1 MILLYSVSAPVWF
14 QALLSIHSFIGL
26 LQHGIEIKI
35 NACAAHSYAG
45 SYGVRFYMIL
55 VKTGKE
61 VLNVPP
67 YNALRSIA
75 DIIGSGS
82 NGAYHKLIAAEASA
96 YLISIG
102 ILRIASATELMAKS
116 PSSWP

>member
-1 MILLYSVSAPVWF
+1 
-14 QALLSIHSFIGL
+14 
-26 LQHGIEIKI
+26 
-35 NACAAHSYAG
+35 
-45 SYGVRFYMIL
+45 MIL

-96 YLISIG
+96 YLIFNRDTAYSIRHG
-102 ILRIASATELMAKS
+102 AYGKVALVMAVMVVDVFKSVKVNGGNGKIPARILPLDPRKL
-116 PSSWP
+116 PFLL